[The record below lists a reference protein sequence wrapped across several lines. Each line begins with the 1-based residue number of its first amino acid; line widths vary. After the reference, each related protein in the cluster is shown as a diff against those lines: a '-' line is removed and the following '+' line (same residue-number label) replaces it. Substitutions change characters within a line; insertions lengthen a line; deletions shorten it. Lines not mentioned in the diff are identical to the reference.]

1 MIRTGIFQ
9 GSRVD
14 LRIWVGS
21 GANIARFHAV
31 RLTSD
36 RCPIATRSTWTYV
49 DTQHS
54 SETDSDYNPDPNDF
68 VNFVADMYQ
77 TPGPGAGQHGP
88 ICHPGHLVK
97 NVRVNHE
104 SRLIL

>member
-21 GANIARFHAV
+21 GANIARFHTFPCCATDIGSV
-31 RLTSD
+31 SD
-36 RCPIATRSTWTYV
+36 SN
-49 DTQHS
+49 TQQMDADN
-54 SETDSDYNPDPNDF
+54 SETDSDYKYNPDPDDF

-88 ICHPGHLVK
+88 ICY
-97 NVRVNHE
+97 
-104 SRLIL
+104 